1 MRRFSF
7 RRAGEIAFFP
17 VVITALHL
25 LHAVLPQANADDST
39 PVVKSPLSPEE
50 SLRHFQLAA
59 GLKVEI
65 VAAEPEIVDPVSI
78 AFDENGGMYVVE
90 MRDYPN
96 GPEPGQ
102 PPLSQIKW
110 LEDRDG
116 DGRYETTHLF
126 ADKLLFATGVQPW
139 QGGVIVT
146 LAGEIIYLKDT
157 DGDHKADLRE
167 VWFRGFVQENPQL
180 RANHPTFA
188 LDNGIYVANG
198 LRGGTI
204 VANPEKWGK
213 EYPPVSISG
222 KDFRFN
228 PLTGECEAVAGNG
241 QFGITFD
248 DSGNRFVCDNRHP
261 CRQVM
266 LEDRYTKRNPFLA
279 PRDVVHDV
287 SPPGEKSHIYP
298 ISRAWTTSTQHAGQ
312 FTACSGVTIYRGTG
326 LPRECYGD
334 VFVCEPT
341 GNLVHRDEIQTGIP
355 EGEGPTANFSRAA
368 YSARSFDQRPE
379 FLASRDEWFRPV
391 DLANGPDGALYIVDM
406 YRAVIEHP
414 EWVPEELK
422 NRPDT
427 WYGNDRGRI
436 YRIVGEK
443 PAVDRTPPPR
453 LSTLSNAELVK
464 LLKHPNSWQRTT
476 AHRLLYERQDPAV
489 VPQVVELIRD
499 HKVNDVE
506 AGNVEALHLLNGLG
520 KLHDDLLAELL
531 VNADDST
538 RRAAIQLA
546 EPRLASSPE
555 LQQKLHVYRLR
566 QSSVSILQLA
576 LSLGELPGDGR
587 ARVALAE
594 IVAESST
601 SRVGDHWLRRAV
613 LTGATE
619 RPNLLLR
626 DFLDSPRFVGTVPQ
640 SQFLRELCD
649 LIGARQNAD
658 EILPSLAGI
667 LSLGDLKSPVA
678 KQATELAIVG
688 VLGLGQGVAR
698 RGKAFSE
705 VLDQLEEREAGVKAA
720 LQPIFAAASKFAV
733 DPQTP
738 PILRADSIALLQF
751 SGFEVAGSPLLKLAF
766 TDPEQSTRLKAID
779 VLATYRDPQ
788 IAGALLTKYPEQ
800 TPVLRRGILQALLRD
815 EARTKQLLDEISA
828 GKIAATE
835 LDPLSV
841 QSLVKHR
848 NEAIRSSALNVFAAL
863 IPADRKQVLDQYQS
877 ALKMNPD
884 PRRGMA
890 IFEKNCTACHRIG
903 TLGVDVAP
911 DIADSRTKTPA
922 QLLVDILNPN
932 QAIDNNY
939 VSYTIITNDGKSHTG
954 VISAETPVSITLRQP
969 EGKTVQLLRADVDEL
984 RSNGISL
991 MPDGLEKNIMV
1002 DQMADLISF
1011 IKNWRYLDGA
1021 VPAAK

>member
-1 MRRFSF
+1 MRLPSTP
-7 RRAGEIAFFP
+7 RAR
-17 VVITALHL
+17 
-25 LHAVLPQANADDST
+25 PQATRSLLVLVAAVFVFPSALPADDAV

-50 SLRHFQLAA
+50 SLKHFQLAP
-59 GLKVEI
+59 GLRIEI
-65 VAAEPEIVDPVSI
+65 VAAEPEVVDPVSI
-78 AFDENGGMYVVE
+78 AFDETGGLYVIE

-116 DGRYETTHLF
+116 DGRYETAHLF
-126 ADKLLFATGVQPW
+126 ADKLLFPTGVQPW
-139 QGGVIVT
+139 RGGVIVT

-157 DGDHKADLRE
+157 DGDHKADVRE
-167 VWFRGFVQENPQL
+167 TWFRGFVQENPQL

-213 EYPPVSISG
+213 EFPPVSISG

-241 QFGITFD
+241 QFGMTFD
-248 DSGNRFVCDNRHP
+248 DDGNRFVCDNRHP

-287 SPPGEKSHIYP
+287 SPPGEKSRIFP

-312 FTACSGVTIYRGTG
+312 FTAACGVTIFRGTALG
-326 LPRECYGD
+326 GDFYGNM
-334 VFVCEPT
+334 FVCEPT
-341 GNLVHRDEIQTGIP
+341 GNLVHRDEIRTGIP
-355 EGEGPTANFSRAA
+355 EGEGSNANFSRAA
-368 YSARSFDQRPE
+368 YSARNFEQRPE

-391 DLANGPDGALYIVDM
+391 DLANGPDGALYVVDM

-436 YRIVGEK
+436 YRIVSEK
-443 PAVDRTPPPR
+443 ELAARTPVEP
-453 LSTLSNAELVK
+453 LSALPSAKLVEL
-464 LLKHPNSWQRTT
+464 LRHPNACQRMM
-476 AHRLLYERQDPAV
+476 AHRLLYERQDLAIIH
-489 VPQVVELIRD
+489 QLEELVRG
-499 HKVNDVE
+499 HQKHE
-506 AGNVEALHLLNGLG
+506 STAGEIETLHLLNGLG
-520 KLHDDLLAELL
+520 SLTDHLL
-531 VNADDST
+531 VEMLGSPM
-538 RRAAIQLA
+538 RRVAIQLA
-546 EPRLASSPE
+546 ESRIAMSPE
-555 LQQKLHVYRLR
+555 LLDRFLR
-566 QSSVSILQLA
+566 TPDGDYPASGLELQLA
-576 LSLGELPGDGR
+576 LSLGELPGNGR
-587 ARVALAE
+587 ARLKLAR
-594 IVAESST
+594 IL
-601 SRVGDHWLRRAV
+601 VGSEGAGDEWVRRAV
-613 LTGATE
+613 LTGATDQ
-619 RPNLLLR
+619 PPLLLR
-626 DFLDSPRFVGTVPQ
+626 DFLDHPHFRGTDPQ
-640 SQFLRELCD
+640 VQFLRDMCE
-649 LIGARQNAD
+649 LIGSRQKPD
-658 EILPSLAGI
+658 EILPTLAGI

-678 KQATELAIVG
+678 KQATELAIVS

-698 RGKAFSE
+698 RGKSFGE
-705 VLDQLEEREAGVKAA
+705 IVNQLEEREAGVKAA
-720 LQPIFAAASKFAV
+720 LQPVFTAAAKFAS
-733 DPQTP
+733 DPKSP
-738 PILRADSIALLQF
+738 APFRAQSIALLQF
-751 SGFEVAGSPLLKLAF
+751 ADFETAGAPLLRLAF
-766 TDPEQSTRLKAID
+766 ADPDQPVRLQAID
-779 VLATYRDPQ
+779 ILATHRDPQ
-788 IAGALLTKYPEQ
+788 IAGSLLEKFPEQ
-800 TPVLRRGILQALLRD
+800 TPAIRRAILQALLRD
-815 EARTKQLLDEISA
+815 EARTGQLLDTIDS

-835 LDPLSV
+835 LDPISV
-841 QSLVKHR
+841 QSLAKHR
-848 NEAIRSSALNVFAAL
+848 NEAIRTTALRVFAAL
-863 IPADRKQVLDQYQS
+863 LPADRKQVLDQYQP
-877 ALKMNPD
+877 ALKLNAD
-884 PRRGMA
+884 PRRGKA

-903 TLGVDVAP
+903 ALGVDVAP

-922 QLLVDILNPN
+922 QLLVDILSPN

-939 VSYTIITNDGKSHTG
+939 VSYTIITSDGKSHTG

-969 EGKTVQLLRADVDEL
+969 EGRTEQLLRADIDEL

-991 MPDGLEKNIMV
+991 MPEGLEKNITV

-1021 VPAAK
+1021 VPAAR